1 MARQNSILHQ
11 RHAISTGIMLMLGF
25 TIFMPVCDSIAKY
38 ISRDYPVI
46 QVVWGRYLFHFI
58 VMLPL
63 LWWHYHHSAAVRWLP
78 EKPWLQLLRGSTL
91 VGSTLLFFA
100 AIAAMP
106 LADALA
112 LMYIFPMVVTA
123 LSPWLLKEHV
133 GIHRWS
139 AVVIGFT
146 GICIMLRPGSQAFQ
160 LSALLALASGL
171 VLGLYCIVTRRL
183 SGNAPALMTLA
194 YTALVGAV
202 VMTCIVPFYWLPPTP
217 AVWLLM
223 LIMGA
228 AAAFGHTLMILAFD
242 YAEASLLAPLAYAEM
257 IIAVLIGYLIFGD
270 FPDIWVWSGI
280 VIVIASGMYISLR
293 ETHRS
298 D

>member
-1 MARQNSILHQ
+1 
-11 RHAISTGIMLMLGF
+11 
-25 TIFMPVCDSIAKY
+25 MPVCDGIAKY

-46 QVVWGRYLFHFI
+46 EVVWGRYLFHFLT
-58 VMLPL
+58 MLIL
-63 LWWHYHHSAAVRWLP
+63 LWWRYQGKTTLRWWPGQLR
-78 EKPWLQLLRGSTL
+78 LQLLRGATL

-100 AIAAMP
+100 AIATMP

-112 LMYIFPMVVTA
+112 LMYVFPMVVTA
-123 LSPWLLKEHV
+123 LSPWLLKEYV

-139 AVVIGFT
+139 AVVLGFI
-146 GICIMLRPGSQAFQ
+146 GICIILRPGSQTFQ

-183 SGNAPALMTLA
+183 SGNTPPLITLA
-194 YTALVGAV
+194 FTAFIGGV
-202 VMTCIVPFYWLPPTP
+202 VMSCIVPFHWITPTP
-217 AVWLLM
+217 TVWLLM

-228 AAAFGHTLMILAFD
+228 AAALGHTLMILAFD
-242 YAEASLLAPLAYAEM
+242 YAEASLLAPLAYAE
-257 IIAVLIGYLIFGD
+257 IVIAVVIGYLVFGD

-280 VIVIASGMYISLR
+280 VIVISSGMYISLR

-298 D
+298 E